1 MNTVTLSNGINMPL
15 VGFGV
20 YQIPD
25 PEQCEEAV
33 VQALQAGYRMID
45 TAAAYENE
53 ESVGRAIKRS
63 GVPRS
68 EIFVT
73 TKLWIQDAG
82 FEPARLAFERSLK
95 RLQLDY
101 LDAFLIH
108 QPYSDIHGS
117 WRAMED
123 LYEEKAVRAIGVSNF
138 SQARL
143 TDLIVFNKIAPMI
156 NQVEVNP
163 YYQQPEKVKFFSD
176 LGVQTIA
183 WAPFAEGK
191 NGLFTHPILS
201 QIATKYGKSVAQ
213 VVLCWLIQ
221 RNISV
226 IPKSVTP
233 ERIRQNLDV
242 FSFNLSKE
250 DIEMIEKIDTGE
262 SCFIDHEDPE
272 RIRWISSVKF
282 NT

>member
-1 MNTVTLSNGINMPL
+1 MSKVTLSNGIVMPL

-53 ESVGRAIKRS
+53 EFVGRAIKRS

-73 TKLWIQDAG
+73 TKLWIQDMG
-82 FEPARLAFERSLK
+82 FESARHAFERSLK

-101 LDAFLIH
+101 LDAYLIH
-108 QPYSDIHGS
+108 QPYSDVHGS

-123 LYEEKAVRAIGVSNF
+123 LYEEKAVKAIGVSNF
-138 SQARL
+138 SPARI
-143 TDLIVFNKIAPMI
+143 TDLIAFNKIAPMI

-163 YYQQPEKVKFFSD
+163 YYQQSEKVNFFSK

-191 NGLFTHPILS
+191 NGLFTNPILS
-201 QIATKYGKSVAQ
+201 EIANKYGKSVAQ
-213 VVLCWLIQ
+213 VVLRWLIQ

-242 FSFNLSKE
+242 FSFSLSDE
-250 DIEMIEKIDTGE
+250 DIENIEKIDTGK
-262 SCFIDHEDPE
+262 SCFIDHDDPE

>member
-1 MNTVTLSNGINMPL
+1 MNTVTLSNNIVMPL

-53 ESVGRAIKRS
+53 EFVGRAIKRS
-63 GVPRS
+63 GIPRS

-73 TKLWIQDAG
+73 TKLWIQDMG
-82 FEPARLAFERSLK
+82 FESARHAFERSLK

-101 LDAFLIH
+101 LDAYLIH
-108 QPYSDIHGS
+108 QPYSDVHGS

-123 LYEEKAVRAIGVSNF
+123 LYEEKAVKAIGVSNF
-138 SQARL
+138 SPARI
-143 TDLIVFNKIAPMI
+143 TDLIAFNKIAPMI

-163 YYQQPEKVKFFSD
+163 YYQQSEKVNFFND
-176 LGVQTIA
+176 IGVQTIA

-191 NGLFTHPILS
+191 NGLFTNPILIE
-201 QIATKYGKSVAQ
+201 IATRYGKSVAQ
-213 VVLCWLIQ
+213 VVLRWLTQ
-221 RNISV
+221 LNVSV

-233 ERIRQNLDV
+233 ERIRENLDV
-242 FSFNLSKE
+242 FTFKLSDE
-250 DIEMIEKIDTGE
+250 DIEKIKKIDTGK
-262 SCFIDHEDPE
+262 SCFVDHDDPE
-272 RIRWISSVKF
+272 RIRWISSVRF

>member
-1 MNTVTLSNGINMPL
+1 MSTVTLSNGIVMPL

-33 VQALQAGYRMID
+33 VQAIQAGYRMID

-63 GVPRS
+63 GIPRS

-73 TKLWIQDAG
+73 TKLWIQDMG
-82 FEPARLAFERSLK
+82 FESARHAFERSLK

-101 LDAFLIH
+101 LDAYLIH
-108 QPYSDIHGS
+108 QPYSDVHGS

-123 LYEEKAVRAIGVSNF
+123 LYEEKAIRAVGVSNF
-138 SQARL
+138 SPARI
-143 TDLIVFNKIAPMI
+143 TDLIAFNKIAPMI

-163 YYQQPEKVKFFSD
+163 YYQQQEKAKFFND
-176 LGVQTIA
+176 LGIQTIA

-191 NGLFTHPILS
+191 NGLFTNPILS
-201 QIATKYGKSVAQ
+201 EIANKYGKSVAQ
-213 VVLCWLIQ
+213 VVLRWLIQ

-242 FSFNLSKE
+242 YSFSLTDE
-250 DIEMIEKIDTGE
+250 DIENIEKIDTGK
-262 SCFIDHEDPE
+262 SCFIDHDDPE